1 MLLWCLKS
9 SPLERWRKEEAEASR
24 SKRGEECIRPLAAA
38 HWRPERPQPQQEEE
52 EEEEEEKEELEEEEE
67 EQLVMTSVWGLKT
80 HTYVTQVT
88 NLQKVFSSSA
98 NTNPNSANTKPFQN
112 PSW

>member
-52 EEEEEEKEELEEEEE
+52 EEEEELEEEEEVEEQEELEEEEE

-80 HTYVTQVT
+80 HTYVTQSD
-88 NLQKVFSSSA
+88 KFAKSFFFFC
-98 NTNPNSANTKPFQN
+98 KY
-112 PSW
+112 

>member
-52 EEEEEEKEELEEEEE
+52 EELEEEEE

-98 NTNPNSANTKPFQN
+98 NTYPNSENTKPVQN

>member
-1 MLLWCLKS
+1 MGVGTCCSTAASSVLLWCLKS

-52 EEEEEEKEELEEEEE
+52 EEELEEEEE

-80 HTYVTQVT
+80 HTYVTQSDKFAKSFFFFCKY
-88 NLQKVFSSSA
+88 LS
-98 NTNPNSANTKPFQN
+98 
-112 PSW
+112 